1 MTMRSHDRA
10 VSDRLP
16 ARDRYA
22 GRRVL
27 VQCAAGWHR
36 GTVTVF
42 DTSTQRHLVGFDNGD
57 VKWQVSAATRI
68 IFGFLASLGLA
79 RLEACTHRCT
89 RLRMLCAQ
97 VLR

>member
-1 MTMRSHDRA
+1 MLAADEAPHIAMTMRSHDRA

-68 IFGFLASLGLA
+68 IFGFIASLGLA
-79 RLEACTHRCT
+79 
-89 RLRMLCAQ
+89 
-97 VLR
+97 